1 MTDISRQGQHS
12 TERLRVA
19 LPAGLVLLA
28 LLYLLS
34 RENFLLF
41 YALAG
46 SLVHNAISATCFRRH
61 WCRRGGDGLAY
72 LGLHGAISHG
82 IRGRGGPHHLQGLER
97 VRRGRRAPSHR
108 RGGNLLHLL
117 RECVRLLEFRGPYL
131 QVGSRSK
138 ATSVGVRV
146 RHSAMAFALSARV
159 STTLRCSGRI
169 GREAG

>member
-1 MTDISRQGQHS
+1 MTDISKQGQHS

-72 LGLHGAISHG
+72 LGLHGAISQAFVEG
-82 IRGRGGPHHLQGLER
+82 EGLTTFKVWSEYA
-97 VRRGRRAPSHR
+97 V
-108 RGGNLLHLL
+108 
-117 RECVRLLEFRGPYL
+117 
-131 QVGSRSK
+131 
-138 ATSVGVRV
+138 VGVLLLTV
-146 RHSAMAFALSARV
+146 GAEISFTFYV
-159 STTLRCSGRI
+159 SVYGFSNFVGHIFKLG
-169 GREAG
+169 